1 MPLDA
6 RAGVARF
13 GVTRSGDFDQS
24 FVIAIAGTDRTQKVW
39 SQNSQIED
47 VQGADPNT
55 FRATSRGF
63 AVTEGQ
69 EVKVYNGGVDV
80 GIPYFCGHI
89 LEVEPTSKRKA
100 DRVAYRFVATDYT
113 WLLDQGALITGV
125 YVGIGVNTLVRR
137 LITSFA
143 PSGFTA
149 GYLPSSLGDIDR
161 MQFTNESFTDAMT
174 RIADRVDGGALW
186 SCDYRKVISM
196 WPTSEEDPH
205 CMGSTETVVDTDAH
219 REPTYRVD
227 LTQVRTRVICEGGGS
242 NTTSQVLANA
252 TAIPV
257 DETGWYRSSG
267 GTFRAGLVIGT
278 YTGVSAAS
286 GPGSLTGVSFS
297 GVASD
302 IPQGEQVVVRTQADD
317 VAAQTALASLIGGDG
332 VAVRYISDG
341 RLSLGECE
349 KRASAE
355 LENYGAQIREFGYA
369 TDDAINLV
377 SGRNVAVNVTK
388 PATVNTTLRAQRVV
402 IRKRSKVTGSTIGLE
417 RLVQLA
423 PVRVDLANVLE
434 RIE

>member
-1 MPLDA
+1 MPQDA
-6 RAGVARF
+6 RSGVARS

-24 FVIAIAGTDRTQKVW
+24 FTITIAGTDRTRKVW
-39 SQNSQIED
+39 SRDSQIED
-47 VQGADPNT
+47 LQGADPNT

-63 AVTEGQ
+63 AVTEGE

-125 YVGIGVNTLVRR
+125 YGGIGINTLVRR
-137 LITSFA
+137 LIASYA

-149 GYLPSSLGDIDR
+149 GYLPSSLGDIDS

-174 RIADRVDGGALW
+174 RIADRVDGGA
-186 SCDYRKVISM
+186 M
-196 WPTSEEDPH
+196 WPTTEEDPH
-205 CMGSTETVVDTDAH
+205 CMGSVETVVDAGSH
-219 REPTYRVD
+219 RAPTYRVD
-227 LTQVRTRVICEGGGS
+227 LTQVRTRVICDGGGS
-242 NTTSQVLANA
+242 NTTSRASSSASSIAVEEAN
-252 TAIPV
+252 
-257 DETGWYRSSG
+257 WYRSTG
-267 GTFRAGLVIGT
+267 GTFRAGIVIGT

-286 GPGSLTGVSFS
+286 GPGTLTGVS
-297 GVASD
+297 GVTSD
-302 IPQGEQVVVRTQADD
+302 IPQGEPVVVRAQADD
-317 VAAQTALASLIGGDG
+317 SAAQTALAALIGGNG

-349 KRASAE
+349 KRASSE
-355 LENYGAQIREFGYA
+355 LENYGQQIREFGYA
-369 TDDAINLV
+369 ADDAINLV

-388 PATVNTTLRAQRVV
+388 PAVVNTTLRAQRVI
-402 IRKRSKVTGSTIGLE
+402 IRKRSKVVGSTIGLE
-417 RLVQLA
+417 RVVTLA

>member
-1 MPLDA
+1 MPQDA
-6 RAGVARF
+6 RSGVARS

-24 FVIAIAGTDRTQKVW
+24 FVITIASTDRTRKVW
-39 SQNSQIED
+39 SRDSQIED
-47 VQGADPNT
+47 VQGADPNS

-69 EVKVYNGGVDV
+69 EVKVYNGGVNV

-89 LEVEPTSKRKA
+89 LEVEPTSKRKS

-113 WLLDQGALITGV
+113 WLLDQGAFITGV
-125 YVGIGVNTLVRR
+125 YGGLGVNTLVRR
-137 LITSFA
+137 LIASFA
-143 PSGFTA
+143 PSGFTG
-149 GYLPSSLGDIDR
+149 GYLPSSLGDIDS

-196 WPTSEEDPH
+196 WPTAEEDPH
-205 CMGSTETVVDTDAH
+205 CMGSTETVVDADGH

-242 NTTSQVLANA
+242 NTTGRATSNA
-252 TAIPV
+252 TSIAV
-257 DETGWYRSSG
+257 DEAGWYRSTG
-267 GTFRAGLVIGT
+267 GTFRAGFVIGT
-278 YTGVSAAS
+278 YAGVSAAS
-286 GPGSLTGVSFS
+286 GPGTLTGVS
-297 GVASD
+297 GVTAD
-302 IPQGEQVVVRTQADD
+302 IPQGESVVVRTQADD
-317 VAAQTALASLIGGDG
+317 GPAQTALAALIGGDG

-355 LENYGAQIREFGYA
+355 LENYGAQLREFGYA
-369 TDDAINLV
+369 TDDALNLV

-388 PATVNTTLRAQRVV
+388 PATVNTTLRAQRVI
-402 IRKRSKVTGSTIGLE
+402 IRKRSKVSGSTIGLE
-417 RLVQLA
+417 RLVQLS

>member
-1 MPLDA
+1 MPQDA
-6 RAGVARF
+6 RSGVARS

-24 FVIAIAGTDRTQKVW
+24 FTIIIAGTDRTRKVW
-39 SQNSQIED
+39 SRDSQIDD
-47 VQGADPNT
+47 VQGADPNS

-63 AVTEGQ
+63 SVTEGQ
-69 EVKVYNGGVDV
+69 EIKAYNGGVDV

-89 LEVEPTSKRKA
+89 LEVEPTSKRKS

-125 YVGIGVNTLVRR
+125 YGGIGVNTLVRR
-137 LITSFA
+137 LLESFA
-143 PSGFTA
+143 PAGFTA

-161 MQFTNESFTDAMT
+161 MQFANESLTDAFT
-174 RIADRVDGGALW
+174 RIADRVEGGALW

-205 CMGSTETVVDTDAH
+205 CMGSTETVVDAGAH

-227 LTQVRTRVICEGGGS
+227 VTQVRTRVICEGGGA
-242 NTTSQVLANA
+242 NTTSQVSNGASV
-252 TAIPV
+252 IPV
-257 DETGWYRSSG
+257 EEMGWYRSSG
-267 GTFRAGLVIGT
+267 GTFRAGFVIGT

-286 GPGSLTGVSFS
+286 GPGSLTGVS
-297 GVASD
+297 GVTAD
-302 IPQGEQVVVRTQADD
+302 IPQGEPVVVRVQDD
-317 VAAQTALASLIGGDG
+317 DSAAQTALAALVGGNG

-341 RLSLGECE
+341 RLSLDECE

-355 LENYGAQIREFGYA
+355 LENYGAQLREFGYA
-369 TDDAINLV
+369 ADDAINLV

-388 PATVNTTLRAQRVV
+388 PATVNTTLRAQRVT
-402 IRKRSKVTGSTIGLE
+402 IRKRSKVSGSTIGLE
-417 RLVQLA
+417 RIVQLS

-434 RIE
+434 RIN